1 MEKENFLLKL
11 KQAVRD
17 KRDNRIDYGDMA
29 EILLGD
35 ENKWNDDNWR
45 KFYYI
50 MNALV
55 DKIDDGMINDSD
67 ILNEIEAAK
76 DELYKERVRLQ
87 DKNREYNNKLRV
99 DARFERLVEVLEESV
114 EPMYINV
121 EYKPNK
127 DSKVAT
133 VLISDTHIGLEV
145 DNQVNFFNKEVA
157 NDRLSEFTSKIITL
171 CKANGVSDINVCL
184 NGDLV
189 SGIINVSAR
198 VEQEED
204 IITQIVSASE
214 MLSCVICEL
223 ANRFN
228 VTVYCTYGNH
238 SRVFADKKQGL
249 PRENFER
256 MMFEYIKLKL
266 PTIKIIDSKG
276 ADYLTFK
283 INDKLAVLT
292 HGDKD
297 TVVNCKSHFV
307 NVLGV
312 KPDYVLLGHVH
323 HHQVKNDNNTK
334 IIVNGSL
341 IGADSYAVGLRLTTK
356 PSQTLIIHGEDD
368 MVIEVGLS

>member
-11 KQAVRD
+11 KQVVRD
-17 KRDNRIDYGDMA
+17 KKDNRIDYGDMA
-29 EILLGD
+29 EILLGE
-35 ENKWNDDNWR
+35 ENKWSDDNWR

-50 MNALV
+50 MNAIV
-55 DKIDDGMINDSD
+55 DKIDESAMTSD
-67 ILNEIEAAK
+67 DVMKEIEAAK

-87 DKNREYNNKLRV
+87 DKKREYNNKLRV

-114 EPMYINV
+114 EPTYINV
-121 EYKPNK
+121 VDKPTK
-127 DSKVAT
+127 DGKMAT
-133 VLISDTHIGLEV
+133 VLISDTHIGLDV

-157 NDRLSEFTSKIITL
+157 KERLSELVSKTISL
-171 CKANGVSDINVCL
+171 CNANGVSDLNVCL

-214 MLSCVICEL
+214 MISCVISEL

-228 VTVYCTYGNH
+228 VAVYCTYGNH

-266 PTIKIIDSKG
+266 PTVKIIDSKG

-297 TVVNCKSHFV
+297 TVANCKNHFV
-307 NVLGV
+307 NILGV

-368 MVIEVGLS
+368 MVVEIGLN